1 MISKNWKL
9 TSLRI
14 VTRSPGKTSETMKLF
29 INGKISSLINLKL
42 QPLLLG
48 QKKKRNVAGDL
59 LKFSK
64 T

>member
-14 VTRSPGKTSETMKLF
+14 VTRSPGETSETMKLF

-48 QKKKRNVAGDL
+48 QKKKRNVVGDL